1 MDRVS
6 SVSNGPLAII
16 SECHA
21 QTLHQCTALR
31 RLLLVLCEHGCDVQ
45 AQQLSLHILQHFDAA
60 AFQNHAEEEEF
71 LFPTLL
77 ESMAGSDAVCL
88 RDMTS
93 GLTQQHRVLEHMWA
107 ALRTQVSAI
116 AGAQSAALDAS
127 AVEAFIEANQQHI
140 EREASEMLPMAG
152 RLFTDNE
159 LAYLRHALDG
169 HRQPAMF

>member
-1 MDRVS
+1 MDRLSTVS
-6 SVSNGPLAII
+6 DGPLAII
-16 SECHA
+16 SDGHA
-21 QTLHQCTALR
+21 HTLHQCTVLR
-31 RLLLVLCEHGCDVQ
+31 RLLLLLCERGCDAE
-45 AQQLSLHILQHFDAA
+45 AQQLGLQILQHFDSA
-60 AFQNHAEEEEF
+60 AFQNHAEEEKF

-116 AGAQSAALDAS
+116 ASAQSGALDAS

-140 EREASEMLPMAG
+140 AREASEMLPMAS

-169 HRQPAMF
+169 RHQPAML